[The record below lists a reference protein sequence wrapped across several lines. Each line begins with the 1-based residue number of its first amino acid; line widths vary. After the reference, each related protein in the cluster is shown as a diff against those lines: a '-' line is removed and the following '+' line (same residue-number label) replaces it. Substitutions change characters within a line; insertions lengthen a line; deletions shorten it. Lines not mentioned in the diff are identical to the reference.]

1 MTASGGSLALFVSTL
16 TGALHYSKARGK
28 AQLCACTFMFRRLFS
43 GHCLGILLSG
53 ADSCITTTV
62 FIASILP
69 EVSNE
74 TPPIIQVLSVR
85 SVVILRYIYRGAIRN
100 DEETD
105 LPDIRSELYA
115 ACPSGGLL
123 MILGH
128 ALERIAQAH
137 Y

>member
-1 MTASGGSLALFVSTL
+1 MTTWNTL
-16 TGALHYSKARGK
+16 TGALHHSEARGK
-28 AQLCACTFMFRRLFS
+28 AQLYACTFMFRRLFF

-69 EVSNE
+69 EVLNE
-74 TPPIIQVLSVR
+74 TPSHHTGSVR
-85 SVVILRYIYRGAIRN
+85 FVVILRYIYRGAIRN

-115 ACPSGGLL
+115 ACPSEGLL